1 MSHPRTPA
9 AAPSTPTP
17 GVDRTVQFFVHGH
30 EFRFRLPTRADNA
43 EILRRY
49 TAKLMR
55 ACPPLGDLAAQ
66 EVAKETLGSLDGG
79 GLLSEAR
86 LEVLLL
92 PRVGAA
98 ALGERAPAHWL
109 REVTDPDGA
118 TVIARSVA
126 FDDVDPEEFDEV
138 AQFVDDRLAQKK
150 RPSPN
155 PSSTASAPDPTS
167 D

>member
-1 MSHPRTPA
+1 MSRTRTSAP
-9 AAPSTPTP
+9 APSTPTP
-17 GVDRTVQFFVHGH
+17 GIDRTVQFFVRGN

-92 PRVGAA
+92 PRAGAA
-98 ALGERAPAHWL
+98 ALGEHAPAHWL
-109 REVTDPDGA
+109 REVKDPDGT

-126 FDDVDPEEFDEV
+126 FDDVDPDEFDEV
-138 AQFVDDRLAQKK
+138 ARFVDDQLAQKK
-150 RPSPN
+150 SPSPN
-155 PSSTASAPDPTS
+155 PSSTDTARDTTSA
-167 D
+167 